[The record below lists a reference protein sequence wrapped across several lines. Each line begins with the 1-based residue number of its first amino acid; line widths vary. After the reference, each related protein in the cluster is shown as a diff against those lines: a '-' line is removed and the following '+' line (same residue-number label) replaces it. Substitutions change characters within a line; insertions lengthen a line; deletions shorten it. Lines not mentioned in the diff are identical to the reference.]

1 VGQAQPRGLRY
12 AALMPYISEPAGD
25 ELPEQARRQR
35 EKLREQMGYVPNYAK
50 LFGHRP
56 DVLAA
61 WGQLIAAIRGHM
73 EQRRYELVTIAA
85 ARALNSSY

>member
-1 VGQAQPRGLRY
+1 MDRPPKATG
-12 AALMPYISEPAGD
+12 AGRTAKIVFD
-25 ELPEQARRQR
+25 VDAKVLGGMLGWPSVTIAEDPTP
-35 EKLREQMGYVPNYAK
+35 VPNYAK